1 MKADMDRKTARKYIA
16 GGKLLSELATTRDWR
31 TRPRSI
37 RGALVGDRGA
47 AAAHAEAR
55 GEDVRMLN
63 QSDFSALERFAALSP
78 QLRLVLDND
87 TYAMLRR
94 QIDNIEFGDVARTL
108 EALRL

>member
-1 MKADMDRKTARKYIA
+1 
-16 GGKLLSELATTRDWR
+16 
-31 TRPRSI
+31 
-37 RGALVGDRGA
+37 
-47 AAAHAEAR
+47 
-55 GEDVRMLN
+55 MLN